1 MVEGTGEGELG
12 VIVERLICKKV
23 SDISK
28 VSEVQSVQKVD
39 LKSLLFIVY

>member
-12 VIVERLICKKV
+12 VIVERLIGKKV

>member
-1 MVEGTGEGELG
+1 MVEGTGESELG
-12 VIVERLICKKV
+12 VSAEWLIGKKV